1 MLSQRTLTN
10 LLQGVSFQSG
20 INDHLFKDID
30 HCVQKD
36 EDRLCALLF
45 DEMDIKE
52 CLYCDIGSDRI
63 IGFEDLGDNCGE
75 QFANK
80 VLVFMLQGL
89 YKTWKQPIAYYY
101 YYFSHNGCKTEELLI
116 CLK

>member
-1 MLSQRTLTN
+1 MLSQRNLTN
-10 LLQGVSFQSG
+10 LFQGVSFQSG

-36 EDRLCALLF
+36 EDILCALLF
-45 DEMDIKE
+45 YEMDIKE

-63 IGFEDLGDNCGE
+63 IGLEDLGDNCGE

-80 VLVFMLQGL
+80 VLVFML
-89 YKTWKQPIAYYY
+89 
-101 YYFSHNGCKTEELLI
+101 
-116 CLK
+116 

>member
-1 MLSQRTLTN
+1 MPSQRTLTN
-10 LLQGVSFQSG
+10 PLQAVSFQPG
-20 INDHLFKDID
+20 INDHLFKHID
-30 HCVQKD
+30 HCVQKN

-63 IGFEDLGDNCGE
+63 IGLEDLGDNCGE

-101 YYFSHNGCKTEELLI
+101 YYFSHNGCKTEEF
-116 CLK
+116 K